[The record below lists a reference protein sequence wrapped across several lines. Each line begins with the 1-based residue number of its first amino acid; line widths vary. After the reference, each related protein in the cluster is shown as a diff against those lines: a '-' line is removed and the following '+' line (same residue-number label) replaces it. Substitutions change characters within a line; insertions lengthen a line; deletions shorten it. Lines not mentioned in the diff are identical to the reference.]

1 MGVAGAWHVDSRVL
15 LVENEF
21 VDRGERGVIVSGD
34 GWLKGEGGQVKN
46 VSREEYGECL

>member
-1 MGVAGAWHVDSRVL
+1 MGVAGSWHVDGRIL

-21 VDRGERGVIVSGD
+21 VYRGERGVIVGGD
-34 GWLKGEGGQVKN
+34 GGLKGEGGQVKD